1 MNNSKKLLQKKDELK
16 QKYIQLI
23 EDAYNFRQT
32 DQALSDLKEFEAT
45 LILNEINKLMF
56 VVRDTSFA
64 LNV

>member
-1 MNNSKKLLQKKDELK
+1 MNNSQKLLQKKDKLK

-56 VVRDTSFA
+56 VVRDTTFA